1 VNERVQPAARW
12 KKRAVLGG
20 IAVFVLSLFLFFSPM
35 LGLVKHNFVYL
46 PHLGE
51 KETIAVERDGR
62 MVVDTIYYKVP
73 PFSFTDQFGRTITD
87 ADVAGKIRVVDFFF
101 TRCTTICPR
110 MSVQMQQLQLK
121 LNDPAFKDV
130 VFLSHTVDPEHDTP
144 EVLATYA
151 RKLEADTARWKFLTG
166 AAPDIYRMGNMGYL
180 LSAMK
185 GEKGSSNDPF
195 DFEYDPA
202 PLDSSAAEEF
212 LHDSRFVLVDKQGHI
227 RGFYEGTEAEGM
239 NALAADLKMLMKEEK
254 IRASEKEK
262 ARRRGE

>member
-20 IAVFVLSLFLFFSPM
+20 IAVFVLSLFVFFSPM

-46 PHLGE
+46 PYLGD
-51 KETIAVERDGR
+51 KETIAVERDGK

-121 LNDPAFKDV
+121 LNDPAFEDV

-144 EVLATYA
+144 EVLEAYA
-151 RKLEADTARWKFLTG
+151 RKLEADTSRWKFLTG
-166 AAPDIYRMGNMGYL
+166 DAPDIYRMGNMGYL
-180 LSAMK
+180 MSAL
-185 GEKGSSNDPF
+185 E
-195 DFEYDPA
+195 
-202 PLDSSAAEEF
+202 DSASAERF
-212 LHDSRFVLVDKQGHI
+212 VHDSRFVLVDKQGHI

-254 IRASEKEK
+254 IHASDKEK